1 VSQNKGKGGFDKV
14 VAVTCAPGAPTSVRT
29 GDPAIDQTLDI
40 LRDDGFELR
49 DMMMPYP
56 LVIMIFNNK
65 ATHTSAMVIFKEGD
79 QPFKTSTGMVI
90 TESLIDIS
98 PDDSQADEPAF
109 MPVTQFLAGR
119 AARPQP

>member
-1 VSQNKGKGGFDKV
+1 MSQNKGKGGFDKV
-14 VAVTCAPGAPTSVRT
+14 VAVTGTPGAPTSVRT

-40 LRDDGFELR
+40 LRDDGFELQ
-49 DMMMPYP
+49 DMMMPFP

-65 ATHTSAMVIFKEGD
+65 ATHASAMVIFKEGD
-79 QPFKTSTGMVI
+79 QPVKTPTGMLI

-98 PDDSQADEPAF
+98 PDDNESTEPAF

-119 AARPQP
+119 ARPQP